1 MNYYAPFSIGFRSGL
16 STVTQLVE
24 TIDHLCIAVDA
35 CMQIDV
41 IFIDFSKAFDR
52 VSHHK
57 LLFKLRDVGISEN
70 VLSWI
75 RAYLSNRQQAVR
87 VGDAMSGNREVYSG
101 VPQGSVLGPLLFLL
115 YIDDAL
121 SVVQLPVK
129 IKLFADDCLIY
140 CPVSCRENQVNINQC
155 LQTLNLW
162 CSKWGMEI
170 NIKNPLT
177 HT

>member
-24 TIDHLCIAVDA
+24 TIHHLCIALDA

-101 VPQGSVLGPLLFLL
+101 VPQ
-115 YIDDAL
+115 
-121 SVVQLPVK
+121 
-129 IKLFADDCLIY
+129 
-140 CPVSCRENQVNINQC
+140 
-155 LQTLNLW
+155 
-162 CSKWGMEI
+162 
-170 NIKNPLT
+170 
-177 HT
+177 